1 MVEIKGL
8 EKFSPKDF
16 PGYIS
21 STVFLGGCNFRCP
34 FCHNSDLVLRPEIL
48 PTLPLDYFLSFLDAR
63 KGWLE
68 GICISGGEPLLH
80 DDLETLLI
88 LMKDRN
94 LLVKVDTNGSFP
106 SRLEDL
112 IKKKLVDHIAMD
124 VKAPLARY
132 QEVTR
137 AAVNEEDIVR
147 SVDIIKNSGL
157 GYVFRT
163 TLVPGLVGP
172 EDIKQI
178 CQMLNGAKIFQL
190 QQFVPL
196 NTLDS
201 HYLQKKPYRREEVQG
216 LAKIAEP
223 YFSEVRIEGI

>member
-1 MVEIKGL
+1 LVEIKGL
-8 EKFSPKDF
+8 EKFAPRDF

-21 STVFLGGCNFRCP
+21 STIFLGGCNFRCP

-48 PTLPLDYFLSFLDAR
+48 PTFPLDYFLSFLDSR

-68 GICISGGEPLLH
+68 GICISGGEPLLQ

-88 LMKDRN
+88 LIKDRN
-94 LLVKVDTNGSFP
+94 LLVKIDINGSFP

-112 IKKKLVDHIAMD
+112 IQKKLIDHIAMD
-124 VKAPLARY
+124 VKAPLKRY

-137 AAVNEEDIVR
+137 ATVNEEDIVR

-157 GYVFRT
+157 EYVFRT

-172 EDIKQI
+172 EDIKKI
-178 CQMLNGAKIFQL
+178 CQMLEGANIFQL

-216 LAKIAEP
+216 LARIAEP
-223 YFSEVRIEGI
+223 YFSEVRIEGV

>member
-48 PTLPLDYFLSFLDAR
+48 PTLPLDYFLSFLDSR

-68 GICISGGEPLLH
+68 GICISGGEPMLQ

-88 LMKDRN
+88 LIKDRN
-94 LLVKVDTNGSFP
+94 LLVKIDTNGSFP
-106 SRLEDL
+106 SRLENL
-112 IKKKLVDHIAMD
+112 IQKKLVDHIAMD

-172 EDIKQI
+172 EDVKKI
-178 CQMLNGAKIFQL
+178 CQMLDGAKIYQL
-190 QQFVPL
+190 QQFIPL

-201 HYLQKKPYRREEVQG
+201 HYLQKKPYRREEIQE

-223 YFSEVRIEGI
+223 YFSEVRIEGV

>member
-48 PTLPLDYFLSFLDAR
+48 PTFPLDYFLSFLDSR

-68 GICISGGEPLLH
+68 GICISGGEPLLQ

-88 LMKDRN
+88 LIKDRN
-94 LLVKVDTNGSFP
+94 LLVKIDTNGSFP
-106 SRLEDL
+106 SRLENL
-112 IKKKLVDHIAMD
+112 IQKKLVDHIAMD
-124 VKAPLARY
+124 VKAPLKRY

-137 AAVNEEDIVR
+137 ATVNEEDIVR

-172 EDIKQI
+172 EDIKKI
-178 CQMLNGAKIFQL
+178 CQMLDGAKIFQL

-216 LAKIAEP
+216 LARIAEP
-223 YFSEVRIEGI
+223 YFSEVRIEGV

>member
-48 PTLPLDYFLSFLDAR
+48 PTFPLDYFLSFLDSR

-68 GICISGGEPLLH
+68 GICISGGEPLLQ

-88 LMKDRN
+88 LIKDRN
-94 LLVKVDTNGSFP
+94 LLVKIDTNGSFP

-112 IKKKLVDHIAMD
+112 IQKKLVDHIAMD
-124 VKAPLARY
+124 VKAPLERY

-172 EDIKQI
+172 EDIKKI
-178 CQMLNGAKIFQL
+178 CQMLDGAKIFQL

-216 LAKIAEP
+216 LARIAEP
-223 YFSEVRIEGI
+223 YFSEVRIEGV

>member
-48 PTLPLDYFLSFLDAR
+48 PTFPLDYFLSFLDSR

-68 GICISGGEPLLH
+68 GICISGGEPLLQ

-88 LMKDRN
+88 LIKDRN
-94 LLVKVDTNGSFP
+94 LLVKIDTNGSFP

-112 IKKKLVDHIAMD
+112 IQKRLIDYIAMD
-124 VKAPLARY
+124 VKAPLKRY

-172 EDIKQI
+172 EDIKKI
-178 CQMLNGAKIFQL
+178 CQMLDGASIFQL

-216 LAKIAEP
+216 LARIAEP
-223 YFSEVRIEGI
+223 YFSEVRIEGV

>member
-8 EKFSPKDF
+8 EKFAPRDF
-16 PGYIS
+16 PGHIS

-48 PTLPLDYFLSFLDAR
+48 PTFPLDYFLSFLDSR

-88 LMKDRN
+88 LIKDRN
-94 LLVKVDTNGSFP
+94 LLVKIDTNGSFP

-112 IKKKLVDHIAMD
+112 IQKKLVDHIAMD

-172 EDIKQI
+172 EDIKKI
-178 CQMLNGAKIFQL
+178 CQMLDGAKKNHL

-201 HYLQKKPYRREEVQG
+201 HYLQKKPYRREEIQG
-216 LAKIAEP
+216 LARIAEP
-223 YFSEVRIEGI
+223 YFSEVRIQGV

>member
-48 PTLPLDYFLSFLDAR
+48 PTFPLDYFLSFLDSR

-68 GICISGGEPLLH
+68 GICISGGEPLLQ

-88 LMKDRN
+88 LIKDRN
-94 LLVKVDTNGSFP
+94 LLVKIDTNGSFP
-106 SRLEDL
+106 SGLENL
-112 IKKKLVDHIAMD
+112 IRKKLVDHIAMD
-124 VKAPLARY
+124 VKAPLKRY

-137 AAVNEEDIVR
+137 ATVNEEDIVR

-201 HYLQKKPYRREEVQG
+201 HYLQKKPYRREEIQG

-223 YFSEVRIEGI
+223 YFSEVRIEGV

>member
-48 PTLPLDYFLSFLDAR
+48 PTFPLDYFLSFLDSR

-68 GICISGGEPLLH
+68 GICISGGEPLLQ

-88 LMKDRN
+88 LIKDRN
-94 LLVKVDTNGSFP
+94 LLVKIDTNGSFP
-106 SRLEDL
+106 SRLENL
-112 IKKKLVDHIAMD
+112 IQKKLVDHIAMD
-124 VKAPLARY
+124 VKAPLKRY

-137 AAVNEEDIVR
+137 ATVNEEDIVR

-178 CQMLNGAKIFQL
+178 CQMLNGAKIYQL
-190 QQFVPL
+190 QQFIPL

-201 HYLQKKPYRREEVQG
+201 HYLQKKPYRGEEVQG

-223 YFSEVRIEGI
+223 YFSEVRIEGV

>member
-8 EKFSPKDF
+8 EKFAPKDF

-21 STVFLGGCNFRCP
+21 STIFLGGCNFRCP

-48 PTLPLDYFLSFLDAR
+48 PTFPLDYFLSFLDSR

-68 GICISGGEPLLH
+68 GICITGGEPLLH

-88 LMKDRN
+88 LIKDRD

-106 SRLEDL
+106 SRLENL
-112 IKKKLVDHIAMD
+112 IQKKLVDYIAMD

-137 AAVNEEDIVR
+137 ATVDEEDIVR

-172 EDIKQI
+172 EDIKKI
-178 CQMLNGAKIFQL
+178 CQMLNGAKIYQL
-190 QQFVPL
+190 QQFIPI

-201 HYLQKKPYRREEVQG
+201 HYLQKKPYRREEIQG

-223 YFSEVRIEGI
+223 YFSEVRIEGV

>member
-48 PTLPLDYFLSFLDAR
+48 PTFPLDYFLSFLDSR

-68 GICISGGEPLLH
+68 GICISGGEPLFQ

-88 LMKDRN
+88 LIKDRN
-94 LLVKVDTNGSFP
+94 LLVKIDTNGSFP
-106 SRLEDL
+106 SRLENL
-112 IKKKLVDHIAMD
+112 IQKKLVDHIAMD
-124 VKAPLARY
+124 VKAPLKRY

-137 AAVNEEDIVR
+137 ATVNKEDIVR

-172 EDIKQI
+172 EDIKKI
-178 CQMLNGAKIFQL
+178 CQMLNGAKIYQL
-190 QQFVPL
+190 QQFIPL

-223 YFSEVRIEGI
+223 YFSEVRIEGV

>member
-1 MVEIKGL
+1 LVEIKGL

-48 PTLPLDYFLSFLDAR
+48 PTFPLDYFLSFLDSR

-68 GICISGGEPLLH
+68 GICISGGEPLLQ

-88 LMKDRN
+88 LIKDRN
-94 LLVKVDTNGSFP
+94 LLVKIDINGSFP

-112 IKKKLVDHIAMD
+112 IQKRLIDHIAMD
-124 VKAPLARY
+124 VKAPLKRY

-137 AAVNEEDIVR
+137 ATVNEEDIVR

-172 EDIKQI
+172 GDIKKI
-178 CQMLNGAKIFQL
+178 CQMLDGANIFQL

-216 LAKIAEP
+216 LARIAEP
-223 YFSEVRIEGI
+223 YFSEVRIEGV

>member
-1 MVEIKGL
+1 M
-8 EKFSPKDF
+8 
-16 PGYIS
+16 
-21 STVFLGGCNFRCP
+21 FLGGCNFRCP

-48 PTLPLDYFLSFLDAR
+48 PTFPLDYFLSFLDSR

-68 GICISGGEPLLH
+68 GICISGGEPLLQ

-88 LMKDRN
+88 LIKDRN
-94 LLVKVDTNGSFP
+94 LLVKIDTNGSFP

-124 VKAPLARY
+124 VKAPLKRY

-137 AAVNEEDIVR
+137 ATVNEEDIVR

-157 GYVFRT
+157 EYVFRT

-172 EDIKQI
+172 EDIKKI
-178 CQMLNGAKIFQL
+178 CEMLEGAKIFQL
-190 QQFVPL
+190 QQFVAL

-223 YFSEVRIEGI
+223 YFSEVRVEGV

>member
-48 PTLPLDYFLSFLDAR
+48 PTFPLDYFLSFLDSR

-68 GICISGGEPLLH
+68 GICISGGEPLLQ

-88 LMKDRN
+88 LIKDRN
-94 LLVKVDTNGSFP
+94 LLVKIDINGSFP
-106 SRLEDL
+106 SRLENL
-112 IKKKLVDHIAMD
+112 IQKRLIDHIAMD
-124 VKAPLARY
+124 VKAPLKRY

-137 AAVNEEDIVR
+137 AKVNEEDIVR

-172 EDIKQI
+172 EDIKKI
-178 CQMLNGAKIFQL
+178 CQMLDGAKIFQL

-216 LAKIAEP
+216 LARIAEP
-223 YFSEVRIEGI
+223 YFSEVRIEGV

>member
-34 FCHNSDLVLRPEIL
+34 FCHNSDLVLRPELL
-48 PTLPLDYFLSFLDAR
+48 PTFPMDYFLSFLDSR

-68 GICISGGEPLLH
+68 GICISGGEPLLQ

-88 LMKDRN
+88 LIKDRN
-94 LLVKVDTNGSFP
+94 LLVKIDINGSFP

-112 IKKKLVDHIAMD
+112 IQKKLIDHIAMD
-124 VKAPLARY
+124 VKAPLKRY

-137 AAVNEEDIVR
+137 ATVNEEDIVR

-172 EDIKQI
+172 EDVKKI
-178 CQMLNGAKIFQL
+178 CQMLDGAKIYQL
-190 QQFVPL
+190 QQFIPL

-201 HYLQKKPYRREEVQG
+201 HYLQKKPYRREEIQG

-223 YFSEVRIEGI
+223 YFSEVRIEGV

>member
-1 MVEIKGL
+1 
-8 EKFSPKDF
+8 
-16 PGYIS
+16 
-21 STVFLGGCNFRCP
+21 
-34 FCHNSDLVLRPEIL
+34 
-48 PTLPLDYFLSFLDAR
+48 LDYFLSFLDSR

-68 GICISGGEPLLH
+68 GICISGGEPLLQ

-88 LMKDRN
+88 LIKDRN
-94 LLVKVDTNGSFP
+94 LLVKIDINGSFP

-112 IKKKLVDHIAMD
+112 IQKRLIDHIAMD
-124 VKAPLARY
+124 VKAPLKRY

-137 AAVNEEDIVR
+137 ATVNEEDIVR

-172 EDIKQI
+172 EDIKKI
-178 CQMLNGAKIFQL
+178 CQMLDGANIFQL

-201 HYLQKKPYRREEVQG
+201 HYLQKKPYRREEIQG
-216 LAKIAEP
+216 LARIAEP
-223 YFSEVRIEGI
+223 YFSEVRIEGV

>member
-8 EKFSPKDF
+8 EKFAPKDF

-21 STVFLGGCNFRCP
+21 STIFLGGCNFRCP

-48 PTLPLDYFLSFLDAR
+48 PTLPLDYFLSFLDSR

>member
-1 MVEIKGL
+1 MVEIKGI
-8 EKFSPKDF
+8 EKFAPKDF
-16 PGYIS
+16 PGCIS

-34 FCHNSDLVLRPEIL
+34 FCHNSELVLRPEIL
-48 PTLPLDYFLSFLDAR
+48 PTFPPDYFLSFLDSR

-88 LMKDRN
+88 LIKDRD
-94 LLVKVDTNGSFP
+94 LLVKVDINGSFP

-112 IKKKLVDHIAMD
+112 IQKRLVDYVAMD
-124 VKAPLARY
+124 VKAPLKRY

-137 AAVNEEDIVR
+137 ATVNEEDIVR
-147 SVDIIKNSGL
+147 SLEIIKNSGL
-157 GYVFRT
+157 EYVFRT
-163 TLVPGLVGP
+163 TLVPGLIGQ
-172 EDIKQI
+172 EDIKEI
-178 CQMLNGAKIFQL
+178 CQMLDGANIFLL

-201 HYLQKKPYRREEVQG
+201 KYLQKKPYGREEVQEI
-216 LAKIAEP
+216 AKIAEP
-223 YFSEVRIEGI
+223 YFSEVRIEGV

>member
-48 PTLPLDYFLSFLDAR
+48 PTFPLDYFPSFLDSR

-68 GICISGGEPLLH
+68 GICISGGEPLLQ

-88 LMKDRN
+88 LIKDRN
-94 LLVKVDTNGSFP
+94 LLVKIDTNGSFP
-106 SRLEDL
+106 SGLENL
-112 IKKKLVDHIAMD
+112 IRKKLVDHIAMD
-124 VKAPLARY
+124 VKAPLKRY

-137 AAVNEEDIVR
+137 ATVNEEDIVR

-172 EDIKQI
+172 EDIKEI
-178 CQMLNGAKIFQL
+178 CQMLDGANIFQL

-223 YFSEVRIEGI
+223 YFSEVRIEGV